1 MGFLSRKKKEKEELQ
16 KDEKQLHELYEEQL
30 KVELSD
36 DELSQVSGGIYH
48 KEFMS

>member
-16 KDEKQLHELYEEQL
+16 KDEKQLRELYEKQL

-36 DELSQVSGGIYH
+36 DELSQVSGGICSKQLH
-48 KEFMS
+48 